1 MIAAAAAQTATIS
14 AGRQVTNIQW
24 LKDWLRS
31 FMKTGGTVI
40 ATSHDT
46 GFLNE
51 MCDAIVDFQD
61 RKLRQFRGNKGTV
74 LKEFVEAYPEKEG
87 YFKLKND
94 VHNP

>member
-74 LKEFVEAYPEKEG
+74 LKEFVETYPEKAG
-87 YFKLKND
+87 YFELKND
-94 VHNP
+94 VRS